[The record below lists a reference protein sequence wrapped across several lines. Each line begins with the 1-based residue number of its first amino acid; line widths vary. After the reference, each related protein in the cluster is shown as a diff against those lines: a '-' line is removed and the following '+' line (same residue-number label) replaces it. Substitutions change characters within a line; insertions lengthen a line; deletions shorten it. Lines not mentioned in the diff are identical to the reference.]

1 MNREELKRRCRE
13 KRKAQ
18 RNGGGSAQLSQRLQN
33 DPTAAMLE
41 LGIDDPTVLRSASE
55 LLSNP
60 QKTLALLR
68 ETMKDASASSRP
80 TAVSS
85 SVANAEE
92 QEDEEEAPPD
102 DVPPSLR

>member
-1 MNREELKRRCRE
+1 MDREELRRRCRE

-68 ETMKDASASSRP
+68 ETMKDASSRP
-80 TAVSS
+80 PAVSS
-85 SVANAEE
+85 ASAANAEE
-92 QEDEEEAPPD
+92 DDEEEAPPD
-102 DVPPSLR
+102 DVPPPLR